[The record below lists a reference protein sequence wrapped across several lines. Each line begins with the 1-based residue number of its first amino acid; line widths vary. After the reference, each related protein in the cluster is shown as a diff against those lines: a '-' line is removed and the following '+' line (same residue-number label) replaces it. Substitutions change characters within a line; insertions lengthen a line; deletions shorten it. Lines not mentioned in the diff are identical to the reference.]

1 MIRLL
6 YFLFISIIFFWG
18 CSGSRPLLKEAHT
31 LEQGGLTQKAFEK
44 YNEVYEQYGKPEG
57 LVGMRRIA
65 QAELNAQFQSAQME
79 CMRGNF
85 EKALGLFEDAYSYSR
100 KHASLQLS
108 IPASADSQNAGC
120 KTDYVN
126 YLYESAESAVKDERY
141 EEAQQLIRKLR
152 SFDRNNKK
160 AEYLDLLSRIYPN
173 YNKGVKA
180 MELGYWREGFDFFNE
195 VVKLDAGFKDALQR
209 MNECLEKSK
218 FTIAYIPV
226 EKKNIDSGTIKSLS
240 GAIKQRI
247 LQLQSPF
254 IELVERESIEALL
267 GEQMTSMTAAF
278 DEQSVIEAGRLI
290 GARYII
296 TGEIVS
302 YDHKVAQQR
311 SYERKGYL
319 GPTTSAKKVKYIENR
334 LGRGLDAAF
343 KFQILDAETG
353 RVFATE
359 VIPFSD
365 RDNVVWSDFEGDYS
379 RLYPGEWK
387 WQLISSKEDVVNI
400 KEKDRLMSEFTGRK
414 GPMSEMDLRNKMIA
428 LFTDRVGKAVKE
440 FKP

>member
-1 MIRLL
+1 MIRYL
-6 YFLFISIIFFWG
+6 YFLFISIILFWG

-44 YNEVYEQYGKPEG
+44 YNEVYDQYGKPEG

-65 QAELNAQFQSAQME
+65 QTELNAQFQSAQME
-79 CMRGNF
+79 CMRGNY
-85 EKALGLFEDAYSYSR
+85 EKALGLFESAFFYASKYS
-100 KHASLQLS
+100 SLQLS
-108 IPASADSQNAGC
+108 IPASAESQNASC
-120 KTDYVN
+120 KSDYVN
-126 YLYESAESAVKDERY
+126 FLFSSAESAVKDERY
-141 EEAQQLIRKLR
+141 EEAQELIRKLR
-152 SFDRNNKK
+152 SIDRNNKK

-180 MELGYWREGFDFFNE
+180 TELGYWREGYDFFNE

-218 FTIAYIPV
+218 YTIAYIPV
-226 EKKNIDSGTIKSLS
+226 EKRNIDDGTIKSLS

-247 LQLQSPF
+247 LQIQSPF

-267 GEQMTSMTAAF
+267 GEQMTTMTAAF
-278 DEQSVIEAGRLI
+278 DEKSVIEAGKLI
-290 GARYII
+290 GAQYII
-296 TGEIVS
+296 TGELVS

-311 SYERKGYL
+311 SHERKGYL
-319 GPTTSAKKVKYIENR
+319 GPTTSAKKVKYVENR

-387 WQLISSKEDVVNI
+387 WQLISSKEDIVNI

-414 GPMSEMDLRNKMIA
+414 GPVSEIELRNKMIS
-428 LFTDRVGKAVKE
+428 LFADRVGKAVRE